1 MIEEQAIVIQT
12 RGSHVEIQMQRQS
25 ACNHCDLNRGCGTGA
40 IGRLLGHRSKPLIIE
55 TSLPLKKGDWVL
67 LGMPDS
73 SFLRASLLIYGL
85 PLFSLI
91 CSAILGQLLFSG
103 SEALVLV
110 FALAGFVVGLV
121 YSAKKAKSRFSAEF
135 SPRILQINSEP
146 TDSF

>member
-12 RGSHVEIQMQRQS
+12 RGNHVEIQMQRQS

-55 TSLPLKKGDWVL
+55 TSLPLKMGDQVV

-73 SFLRASLLIYGL
+73 SFLTASLLIYGL
-85 PLFSLI
+85 PLFTLV
-91 CSAILGQLLFSG
+91 CSAMLGQLLFNG
-103 SEALVLV
+103 SEGLVLG
-110 FALAGFVVGLV
+110 FALAGFVAGLAF
-121 YSAKKAKSRFSAEF
+121 SAKKAKTRFSTEF

>member
-12 RGSHVEIQMQRQS
+12 RGNHVEIKMQRQS

-55 TSLPLKKGDWVL
+55 TSLPLKMGDQVV

-73 SFLRASLLIYGL
+73 SFLTASLLIYGL
-85 PLFSLI
+85 PLFTLV
-91 CSAILGQLLFSG
+91 CSAMLGQLLFNG
-103 SEALVLV
+103 SEGLVLG
-110 FALAGFVVGLV
+110 FALSGFVAGLV
-121 YSAKKAKSRFSAEF
+121 FSARKAKTRFSTEF